1 MWNKTMISVPEYLN
15 PVARYKPDSF
25 WKWLTEVKYPNNL
38 YIDFTIEHIREEEAH
53 NAVRA
58 K

>member
-1 MWNKTMISVPEYLN
+1 MISVPEYLN